1 MLLAVVWGLGMGV
14 PPARADMDGSWQY
27 VREQDGISSYRRERP
42 GAPLSGFRARATF
55 EADLWTVLSILEDVD
70 RACEWT
76 AHCAEMRK
84 LQAKSDLD
92 MLVYA
97 RMNAPWPV
105 RDRDVVTRVVMSIE
119 SLTQI
124 VADIRSTSG
133 GPAAAEDV
141 VRIPS
146 MQASY
151 RFVAKGSRQ
160 VEVDYEIEVDPG
172 GTLPDW
178 LKNMIGRDL
187 AHQTLERLR
196 ERASWALE
204 HGTYARRAARL
215 QEVARGVVARREPR
229 PPEVALTGAAR

>member
-1 MLLAVVWGLGMGV
+1 MLLAVVCGLSLGGT
-14 PPARADMDGSWQY
+14 PARAEQTGGWQY
-27 VREQDGISSYRRERP
+27 VREHDGIASYRRERP

-55 EADLWTVLSILEDVD
+55 PTDMWTVLSILEDVD

-84 LQAKSDLD
+84 LETQSELD

-105 RDRDVVTRVVMSIE
+105 RDRDIVTRVMMTIQSMTE
-119 SLTQI
+119 I

-133 GPAAAEDV
+133 GPAAPDDV
-141 VRIPS
+141 VRMPS
-146 MQASY
+146 MQARY
-151 RFVAKGSRQ
+151 TFVAKGPRQ
-160 VEVDYEIEVDPG
+160 VHVEYEIEVDPG

-178 LKNMIGRDL
+178 LKNMVGRDL

-196 ERASWALE
+196 ERAGWALE
-204 HGTYARRAARL
+204 HGTYARRAAKL
-215 QEVARGVVARREPR
+215 QQVARGVVAERAAGSAGQ
-229 PPEVALTGAAR
+229 VALSGAN